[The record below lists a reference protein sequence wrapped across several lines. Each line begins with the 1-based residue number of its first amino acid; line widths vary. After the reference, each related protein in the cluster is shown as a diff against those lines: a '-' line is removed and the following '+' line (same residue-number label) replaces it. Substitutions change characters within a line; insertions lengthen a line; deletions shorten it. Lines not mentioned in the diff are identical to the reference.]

1 MFFHKA
7 VMPEEVL
14 KYLAVVPG
22 GVYVD
27 CTLGE
32 GGHSELLLK
41 NFDIKLLIGFEQDK
55 DILEIAKKRLNK
67 YKNTVFIND
76 NFFNLSKILKD
87 MDIFGKVNGILMDL
101 GLSMYHYKE
110 SKKGFSFERDEYL
123 DMSFGNN
130 NDITAYDIIN
140 YYSEKELSRIIWTLG
155 EERWAR
161 RIARNI
167 VENRKQ
173 KKIETTLE
181 LKNIVEKS
189 IPRKF
194 WKRGLSPATK
204 TFQSLRIAVNN
215 ELTNLEQTLPD
226 VIYSLAKKGRAVV
239 LSYHSLEDRIVKNIF
254 RLYDRGIDEEG
265 NEHTDK
271 KGIVKV
277 LTKKPVV
284 AGESEIRKN
293 RSARSAKLRAVE
305 KL

>member
-1 MFFHKA
+1 MQRIYEFTA
-7 VMPEEVL
+7 VERYFTFVDKL
-14 KYLAVVPG
+14 FRHAVIVIP
-22 GVYVD
+22 
-27 CTLGE
+27 
-32 GGHSELLLK
+32 S
-41 NFDIKLLIGFEQDK
+41 F
-55 DILEIAKKRLNK
+55 
-67 YKNTVFIND
+67 
-76 NFFNLSKILKD
+76 
-87 MDIFGKVNGILMDL
+87 
-101 GLSMYHYKE
+101 
-110 SKKGFSFERDEYL
+110 KKGY
-123 DMSFGNN
+123 
-130 NDITAYDIIN
+130 
-140 YYSEKELSRIIWTLG
+140 
-155 EERWAR
+155 AR
-161 RIARNI
+161 GKSYKPVNRN
-167 VENRKQ
+167 
-173 KKIETTLE
+173 KIMEDD
-181 LKNIVEKS
+181 
-189 IPRKF
+189 PRKF

-204 TFQSLRIAVNN
+204 TFQALRIAVNN